1 MNVSSNINISTQVLD
16 QKAVLSAIESNLAMI
31 EFDLYGKVIWVNE
44 NFAKTLGYQVSEMKQ
59 MMHKQFCTDA
69 FRNSKEYGELWD
81 NLRKGEKFQ
90 EKIQRVG
97 KARNLL
103 WLEAT
108 YIPILDAEGKV
119 NAVLKIATNVTGR
132 ENKTLEI
139 ISHLK
144 DLPVE
149 LVNLVIANSKEKMQA
164 LQSLKEQTDLI
175 MEISKIIRQFSSQ
188 TNVLAL
194 NAAIEAARAG
204 EQGRGFKVVADEV
217 RKLAGHV
224 DQAIKK
230 VDTNID
236 NITNEVVKVSEITK
250 SLEEEVIEVQATFN
264 KTIKEFEDVT
274 IK

>member
-1 MNVSSNINISTQVLD
+1 
-16 QKAVLSAIESNLAMI
+16 
-31 EFDLYGKVIWVNE
+31 
-44 NFAKTLGYQVSEMKQ
+44 MKQ

-69 FRNSKEYGELWD
+69 FRNSNEYGELWD

-97 KARNLL
+97 KVGNLL

-119 NAVLKIATNVTGR
+119 GAVLKIATNVTGR

-164 LQSLKEQTDLI
+164 LQSLKEQTI
-175 MEISKIIRQFSSQ
+175 
-188 TNVLAL
+188 
-194 NAAIEAARAG
+194 
-204 EQGRGFKVVADEV
+204 
-217 RKLAGHV
+217 
-224 DQAIKK
+224 
-230 VDTNID
+230 
-236 NITNEVVKVSEITK
+236 
-250 SLEEEVIEVQATFN
+250 
-264 KTIKEFEDVT
+264 
-274 IK
+274 

>member
-1 MNVSSNINISTQVLD
+1 MTVSSTYKNTQVLD

-44 NFAKTLGYQVSEMKQ
+44 NFARTMGYQVNEMKQ
-59 MMHKQFCTDA
+59 MVHKQFCTEE
-69 FRNSKEYGELWD
+69 FRNSKEYSELWD

-90 EKIQRVG
+90 EKIQRVSKFG
-97 KARNLL
+97 NIL

-108 YIPILDAEGKV
+108 YIPVLDENGKV
-119 NAVLKIATNVTGR
+119 NAVLKIATNVTNR
-132 ENKTLEI
+132 ENKTQEI

-144 DLPVE
+144 DMPTE
-149 LVNLVIANSKEKMQA
+149 LVNLVISNSKQKMEA
-164 LQSLKEQTDLI
+164 LQALKEQTELI
-175 MEISKIIRQFSSQ
+175 TEISKIIRQFSSQ

-204 EQGRGFKVVADEV
+204 DQGRGFKVVADEV

-230 VDTNID
+230 VDTNIE
-236 NITNEVVKVSEITK
+236 NITNEVSKVSDITK
-250 SLEEEVIEVQATFN
+250 RLEEEIIDTQATFN
-264 KTIKEFEDVT
+264 KTIEELEDMA